1 MGGEQSKL
9 GVALTKDARRK
20 MKRSKN
26 RAQANTP
33 THADTGVAGSVSLSD
48 ASLCGTAVKKKQKTG
63 KKRKR
68 NTCSS
73 ADTTRKSRASD
84 AAAGTDVVERTGEA
98 KQLPLVLLPLGTFTF
113 WQVLLLAAAAHWLG
127 TGATVL
133 RRTAAGPPE
142 VVWRSSKHENP
153 AGKATEALP

>member
-84 AAAGTDVVERTGEA
+84 AAVGTAEESQLALEGANHATSTSPGSKPKKAAKRKRLRSVLIEEAMRREKLSAKTG
-98 KQLPLVLLPLGTFTF
+98 
-113 WQVLLLAAAAHWLG
+113 QV
-127 TGATVL
+127 
-133 RRTAAGPPE
+133 
-142 VVWRSSKHENP
+142 
-153 AGKATEALP
+153 